1 MTAHAR
7 TSGNH
12 DAPLWWV
19 ALLFSL
25 LVNALV
31 LLLAGMAVIEF
42 RNVHPELQSQTQSD
56 PQDAWIVIEPPA
68 STTLPR
74 AEPQN
79 KRFARTSADQTAP
92 APENPAFIGERSTR
106 ASSERSPDPSAQ
118 AMPSQAGVEP
128 RDADDIETT
137 ESVYQDGVIENST
150 PAASAEAEETPS
162 KTASTTEV
170 PRAAAPAASAARDP
184 WLDGPNPVD
193 IPVTPATDT
202 ADKIKPA
209 EKQADLSETLPSPHS
224 AKSHDD
230 NTTHGVQNS
239 PADRIFQ
246 GNQRKTAIVGS
257 ISRNG
262 PSSLDVEDSAMG
274 RYQAVISR
282 AVELEWQRNCVRHRD
297 FIMPGFLTVR
307 FFVEKSG
314 RVRSVQFVGEM
325 ETGEVQKGFT
335 LNSIRE
341 AAIPPMPKQL
351 ADEFDGE
358 PLELIFRFYF

>member
-1 MTAHAR
+1 MTAQAS
-7 TSGNH
+7 TSRNH
-12 DAPLWWV
+12 DATLWWV

-25 LVNALV
+25 LVNVLV
-31 LLLAGMAVIEF
+31 LLLAGRAAIEF
-42 RNVHPELQSQTQSD
+42 RKVQSAIRSQAQSD

-68 STTLPR
+68 SSAR
-74 AEPQN
+74 AKAEPPK
-79 KRFARTSADQTAP
+79 KRFARTSADQAAP
-92 APENPAFIGERSTR
+92 APENPAFMGERSTR
-106 ASSERSPDPSAQ
+106 ASSDRRPDPNAA
-118 AMPSQAGVEP
+118 AMPSQAGVKP

-137 ESVYQDGVIENST
+137 ESVYQDGEIKNSAT
-150 PAASAEAEETPS
+150 PASAESEEKPSQVTAETD
-162 KTASTTEV
+162 T
-170 PRAAAPAASAARDP
+170 PRATAPAASAARDP
-184 WLDGPNPVD
+184 LLDGPTPVD
-193 IPVTPATDT
+193 IPVTPPTDI
-202 ADKIKPA
+202 ADKIKSA
-209 EKQADLSETLPSPHS
+209 EKLADLSETPPSPQS
-224 AKSHDD
+224 EETHDD
-230 NTTHGVQNS
+230 NTTHAAQSS
-239 PADRIFQ
+239 PADRVFQ

-262 PSSLDVEDSAMG
+262 RSSLDVEDSAMG
-274 RYQAVISR
+274 RYQAAISR

-351 ADEFDGE
+351 ANEFDGE